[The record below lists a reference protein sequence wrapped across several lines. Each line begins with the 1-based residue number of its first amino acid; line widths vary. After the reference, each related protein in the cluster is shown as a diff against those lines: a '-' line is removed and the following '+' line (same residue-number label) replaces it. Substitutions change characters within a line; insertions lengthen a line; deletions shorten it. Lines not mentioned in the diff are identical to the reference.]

1 MNAAGLSA
9 SSSVISSHSDS
20 SISSNGGHYA
30 SAPASPDQIR
40 RVVTGSSLAPIMFP
54 SPSDIQVMIGDS
66 DSVVTEGTY
75 MVNAETGEVVPS
87 PTSSPQSHP
96 SNSGNNH
103 SPPPSAVGTGSSAGI
118 AGAAPASGGVV
129 LRYFM
134 NDEVAKHRVRLLGE
148 STVRTFT
155 LVLKLHHKL
164 NHGFAVFTFDMAE
177 NRLRVLK
184 DTTTVESSAVY
195 YVLENSR
202 IDDLYRK
209 VEKRIKKDLAALG
222 NTSGKSNSSLVWNSE
237 NNPLQVDFIPDSELY
252 LTEAGRIG
260 LCMCPGR
267 QKKKAAHEWDRDL
280 EKDLLRVKNL
290 YKADVV
296 VSLVRR
302 TELVE
307 LRIPNLI
314 EEIER
319 HGMESI
325 WYGLKILGFFELIHR
340 RWATFETKIL
350 TLLILRTFLLLK
362 CWRY

>member
-1 MNAAGLSA
+1 MSGSAGGDHGVPRPEPIVRPSSTASMSGIGLSA

-20 SISSNGGHYA
+20 SISSHGSNGHYA
-30 SAPASPDQIR
+30 SAPASPDHMR
-40 RVVTGSSLAPIMFP
+40 RVITGTTIAPIMYP
-54 SPSDIQVMIGDS
+54 SPSDIQVMIGDA

-75 MVNAETGEVVPS
+75 MVNPETGEVVPS

-96 SNSGNNH
+96 NNH
-103 SPPPSAVGTGSSAGI
+103 SPPPSAVGSSPSAGH
-118 AGAAPASGGVV
+118 GFTSPSPAVV

-134 NDEVAKHRVRLLGE
+134 NDEVAKHRVRLFGE
-148 STVRTFT
+148 ATVRTFT
-155 LVLKLHHKL
+155 LVLKVHHKL
-164 NHGFAVFTFDMAE
+164 SQGFAVFTFDMAE

-184 DTTTVESSAVY
+184 DTTPVDSTAVY

-209 VEKRIKKDLAALG
+209 VEKRVKKDLAALG
-222 NTSGKSNSSLVWNSE
+222 SGSGKSGSNLVWNSE

-280 EKDLLRVKNL
+280 EKDLLRIHQH

-302 TELVE
+302 SELVE

-325 WYGLKILGFFELIHR
+325 WYVVK
-340 RWATFETKIL
+340 TS
-350 TLLILRTFLLLK
+350 
-362 CWRY
+362 

>member
-1 MNAAGLSA
+1 MYPSA
-9 SSSVISSHSDS
+9 
-20 SISSNGGHYA
+20 
-30 SAPASPDQIR
+30 
-40 RVVTGSSLAPIMFP
+40 
-54 SPSDIQVMIGDS
+54 SDIQVMLGDA

-75 MVNAETGEVVPS
+75 VFNSETGEVVPS
-87 PTSSPQSHP
+87 PTSSPQLTSNVGGNTSNP
-96 SNSGNNH
+96 SLN
-103 SPPPSAVGTGSSAGI
+103 TQSAGVTSPI
-118 AGAAPASGGVV
+118 TLPATGNASAPGGVV

-134 NDEVAKHRVRLLGE
+134 NDEVAKHRVRLYGE
-148 STVRTFT
+148 ATVRSFT
-155 LVLKLHHKL
+155 MVLKLHHKL
-164 NHGFAVFTFDMAE
+164 NHGFAVFTFDLAE

-184 DTTTVESSAVY
+184 DTTAVDSSTVY
-195 YVLENSR
+195 YVLENAR

-209 VEKRIKKDLAALG
+209 VEKRVKKDLAALG
-222 NTSGKSNSSLVWNSE
+222 AASGKTAGGLVWNSE

-280 EKDLLRVKNL
+280 EKDLQRVRYH

-302 TELVE
+302 SELVE

-325 WYGLKILGFFELIHR
+325 WYVSFSSFSYL
-340 RWATFETKIL
+340 WP
-350 TLLILRTFLLLK
+350 
-362 CWRY
+362 